1 MNRNNTLQAVLSPE
15 QRSERILDLLSTTGF
30 SSVSDLARVL
40 KVSEMTIRRD
50 LDKLETE
57 GHIRRTHGGAI
68 TESRTQIEIDYS
80 SRKKRHEREKEKI
93 GLLAANLVKSG
104 QSVFVDAGTT
114 TLAMAKYLKK
124 LKNLRIITN
133 SLPLQ
138 TELLDSNNT
147 EVILIGGRILTHTM
161 SLVGT
166 LAHENLVNMRFDWTF
181 LGTGGIDFKRGLTHS
196 TMEEIP
202 IKKAAAQSAGK
213 VAVLADH
220 TKFGYNALA
229 FFMSIEEIDI
239 IITDT
244 KSEKQSIELKEGS
257 YKTKILWP

>member
-1 MNRNNTLQAVLSPE
+1 MNINNKYQTVLSPE
-15 QRSERILDLLSTTGF
+15 QRNERILDLLSTTGF
-30 SSVSDLARVL
+30 SSVSSLAHSL

-93 GLLAANLVKSG
+93 GFLAASLVKSG
-104 QSVFVDAGTT
+104 QSIFVDAGTT

-138 TELLDSNNT
+138 TELLDSNGI
-147 EVILIGGRILTHTM
+147 EVIVIGGRVLTHTM

-166 LAHENLVNMRFDWTF
+166 LAQENLAAMRFDWAF

-213 VAVLADH
+213 VAVLADQ

-229 FFMSIEEIDI
+229 FFMPIEEIGI
-239 IITDT
+239 IVTDA
-244 KSEKQSIELKEGS
+244 KPEKQFSEIKEGD
-257 YKTKILWP
+257 YKTQILWP